1 MKRFPRVR
9 VARAVLLAAG
19 ALGAALHAVAQNAGV
34 ISARPGERTAR
45 ALPESGAEGMRL
57 SLDEAVALAIANNQD
72 LNVSVDTAEASRY
85 VLFSNMGIF
94 DPLAE
99 ASLVRSHSEQP
110 AASQLSGAQAGS
122 ANQSDTT
129 DFSTRVTQL
138 APTGGTFSLGF
149 TANRTATN
157 STFFFVNPSY
167 NSGLTLSF
175 TQPLLRNFGRD
186 TTTWLIRTSR
196 NDRDSSYQTFVRSV
210 QGTVNAVEQA
220 YWDLVYALKNLEV
233 KKEARAL
240 AADLNRITKIKIDV
254 GSLAPIDIVQTEV
267 GIATAEEQIIIA
279 EGLIGDAQD
288 RLKRLLNFDPAK
300 YSVPI
305 VPTDEV
311 RAEPTSVPVDEGIKR
326 ALTRRPEIL
335 ATQYSVDSER
345 IRYEY
350 WRNQTRPALDLI
362 GSYGYSGLGG
372 TTTIRDSVGNVV
384 SRTSGDFGDAFQQ
397 IIDREFKNW
406 SIGLQFSYPI
416 LNRRARGQ
424 RGAALYTWEAG
435 KAGLNALE
443 QNVLLEVRSAAR
455 NIETSRRSI
464 AAAQKSREL
473 AERNLDAE
481 RKKYENGMTTS
492 FQVLQITN
500 DLSVAR
506 TNELQALAVYR
517 KALSA
522 YHYAVADILEWKGIR
537 IEDLPEFQPPRP
549 ESLTPRPLP
558 AAPPPAA
565 F

>member
-9 VARAVLLAAG
+9 AARAVLLAAG
-19 ALGAALHAVAQNAGV
+19 VLGLSLSAVAQNAAA
-34 ISARPGERTAR
+34 ISARPGARTPR
-45 ALPESGAEGMRL
+45 ALPEAGAEGMRL
-57 SLDEAVALAIANNQD
+57 SLDEAVALAVANNQD
-72 LNVSVDTAEASRY
+72 LNVSVYTAEASRY
-85 VLFSNMGIF
+85 VLFSNTGIF

-99 ASLVRSHSEQP
+99 ASLVRSHTEQP
-110 AASQLSGAQAGS
+110 AASQLLGAQV
-122 ANQSDTT
+122 NQGDAT

-149 TANRTATN
+149 SANRTATN

-167 NSGLTLSF
+167 TSGLTLSL

-196 NDRDSSYQTFVRSV
+196 NDRNASYQTFVRSV

-233 KKEARAL
+233 KKEARTL

-267 GIATAEEQIIIA
+267 GIATAEQQIIIA

-311 RAEPTSVPVDEGIKR
+311 RAEPTSVPVDEGIKS
-326 ALTRRPEIL
+326 ALERRPEIL
-335 ATQYSVDSER
+335 ATQYNVDSNR

-372 TTTIRDSVGNVV
+372 TTTIRDDLGNVL
-384 SRTSGDFGDAFQQ
+384 SRTSGNIGDAFQQ

-443 QNVLLEVRSAAR
+443 QNVLLEVRTAAR
-455 NIETSRRSI
+455 AIETSRRSI
-464 AAAQKSREL
+464 AAAQKSRAL

-492 FQVLQITN
+492 FQVLSITN

-517 KALSA
+517 QALSA

-537 IEDLPEFQPPRP
+537 IEDMPDFHPPSA
-549 ESLTPRPLP
+549 ESLTLRPLP
-558 AAPPPAA
+558 PTPPPPGY
-565 F
+565 

>member
-9 VARAVLLAAG
+9 AARAVLLAAG
-19 ALGAALHAVAQNAGV
+19 VLGLSLPAIAQETAVL
-34 ISARPGERTAR
+34 SSRPGERTPR
-45 ALPESGAEGMRL
+45 ALPEAGAQGIRL
-57 SLDEAVALAIANNQD
+57 SLAEAVALAVANNQD
-72 LNVSVDTAEASRY
+72 LNVSVYNAEASRY

-99 ASLVRSHSEQP
+99 AALTRAHNEQP
-110 AASQLSGAQAGS
+110 AASQLSGAQVTT
-122 ANQSDTT
+122 SDTT
-129 DFSTRVTQL
+129 DFSARVTQL

-149 TANRTATN
+149 TGNRTSTN

-167 NSGLTLSF
+167 NTGLTLSLS
-175 TQPLLRNFGRD
+175 QPLLRNFGRD

-196 NDRDSSYQTFVRSV
+196 NDRDATYQTFVRSV
-210 QGTVNAVEQA
+210 QGTVNAVDQA

-233 KKEARAL
+233 KKEARSL

-267 GIATAEEQIIIA
+267 GIAKAEQDIIIA

-288 RLKRLLNFDPAK
+288 RLKRLLNFDTAK

-305 VPTDEV
+305 VPTDDV
-311 RAEPTSVPVDEGIKR
+311 RAEATSVPVDEGIKS
-326 ALTRRPEIL
+326 ALERRPEIL
-335 ATQYSVDSER
+335 ATQYNVDSDR

-350 WRNQTRPALDLI
+350 WRNQTRPALDLV

-372 TTTIRDSVGNVV
+372 TTTIRDEMGNVL
-384 SRTSGDFGDAFQQ
+384 SRTTGNFGDAFQQ
-397 IIDREFKNW
+397 ILDREFKNW

-435 KAGLNALE
+435 KAGLSVVE
-443 QNVLLEVRSAAR
+443 QNVVLEVRSTAR
-455 NIETSRRSI
+455 DIETSRRSI

-492 FQVLQITN
+492 FQVLQITT

-506 TNELQALAVYR
+506 TNELQALTVYR
-517 KALSA
+517 KALAA
-522 YHYAVADILEWKGIR
+522 YHYAVADILEWKGVR
-537 IEDLPEFQPPRP
+537 IEGLPEFQTVRP
-549 ESLTPRPLP
+549 GSLILRPLP
-558 AAPPPAA
+558 PTPPPPATN
-565 F
+565 